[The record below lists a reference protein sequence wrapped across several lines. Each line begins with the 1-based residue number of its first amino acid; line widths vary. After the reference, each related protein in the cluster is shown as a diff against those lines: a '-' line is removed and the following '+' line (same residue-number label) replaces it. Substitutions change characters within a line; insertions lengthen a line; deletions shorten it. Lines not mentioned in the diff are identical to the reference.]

1 MKLKPATW
9 SRSLKR
15 PFRLH
20 NASFITIQPTNKP
33 YEHPH
38 HRSHSSAPRVAGSGI
53 GPLRRTVTRTLSP
66 RTDHSVRVT
75 KWSDIDLL
83 LVKDTDQRYLDRIR
97 EVLLLLHPRLGVD
110 IVVYTPREFA
120 TMKESNLM
128 VQEEIIAKGKV
139 LYKRS

>member
-1 MKLKPATW
+1 M
-9 SRSLKR
+9 
-15 PFRLH
+15 
-20 NASFITIQPTNKP
+20 
-33 YEHPH
+33 
-38 HRSHSSAPRVAGSGI
+38 
-53 GPLRRTVTRTLSP
+53 
-66 RTDHSVRVT
+66 
-75 KWSDIDLL
+75 
-83 LVKDTDQRYLDRIR
+83 KDTDQRYLDRIR